1 MKQLKLTVKQRPG
14 TGRGPAR
21 RLRNEGLIPAII
33 YGSAGTNPVTVD
45 TVEFRTLMRAKGASA
60 AIVELTLDNGS
71 KALSLI
77 KDFQRDAISQKIVH
91 IDLLQVQANE
101 EMTASVPVHI
111 VGEAAGVR
119 LEGGTLDVIA
129 HEIKVRCLPKNLP
142 EFITIDVTELK
153 NGESIHTAGLKPIE
167 GVTFPGDQKRTL
179 VVCSAQEEEEVV
191 APVAAV
197 TTAAA
202 PAAAPAA
209 GAKAAAP
216 AAAAKAAPAAKP
228 AAKK

>member
-1 MKQLKLTVKQRPG
+1 MKQLKLNVKQRPG

-33 YGSAGTNPVTVD
+33 YGKAGTNPVTVD

-91 IDLLQVQANE
+91 IDLLQVNAGE

-111 VGEAAGVR
+111 VGEAEGVR

-129 HEIKVRCLPKNLP
+129 HEIKVRCLPKDLP

-153 NGESIHTAGLKPIE
+153 NGESIHVAGLKAVA

-179 VVCSAQEEEEVV
+179 VVCSAQEEEEAVV
-191 APVAAV
+191 APAAGVPVA
-197 TTAAA
+197 
-202 PAAAPAA
+202 AAAPAA
-209 GAKAAAP
+209 GAKAAP
-216 AAAAKAAPAAKP
+216 AAKAAAPAAKP

>member
-1 MKQLKLTVKQRPG
+1 MKQLKLNVKQRPG

-21 RLRNEGLIPAII
+21 RLRNAGQIPAII
-33 YGSAGTNPVTVD
+33 YGKAGTNPVTVD
-45 TVEFRTLMRAKGASA
+45 TVEFRTLMRAKGTSA

-77 KDFQRDAISQKIVH
+77 KDFQRDALTQKIVH
-91 IDLLQVQANE
+91 IDLLQVNAGE

-111 VGEAAGVR
+111 TGEAHGVR

-129 HEIKVRCLPKNLP
+129 HEIKVRCLPKDLP

-153 NGESIHTAGLKPIE
+153 NGESVHVANLKSVA

-179 VVCSAQEEEEVV
+179 VVCSAPEEEEA
-191 APVAAV
+191 APADAAAA
-197 TTAAA
+197 TAA
-202 PAAAPAA
+202 PAAA
-209 GAKAAAP
+209 KA
-216 AAAAKAAPAAKP
+216 AAPAAKP

>member
-1 MKQLKLTVKQRPG
+1 MKQLKLTVKQRTG

-33 YGSAGTNPVTVD
+33 YGSAGTNPVSVD
-45 TVEFRTLMRAKGASA
+45 TVEFRTLMRAKGTSA
-60 AIVELTLDNGS
+60 AIVELTLDSGA

-111 VGEAAGVR
+111 TGEAAGVR

-142 EFITIDVTELK
+142 EFVEIDVTELK
-153 NGESIHTAGLKPIE
+153 NGESIHVAGLKAIE

-179 VVCSAQEEEEVV
+179 VVCSAPEEEA
-191 APVAAV
+191 APAAD
-197 TTAAA
+197 AAA
-202 PAAAPAA
+202 PAAA
-209 GAKAAAP
+209 KAAP
-216 AAAAKAAPAAKP
+216 AAAAKAAAPAAKP